1 MAQGRLASL
10 DITNAATDTQLYA
23 CPSSKVASFTLS
35 MVNRT
40 GSSVT
45 VRIALTD
52 TTSIGNDEYIAYDQ
66 VIYPNESYERSGLVL
81 SQGQFIYVRSSATGV
96 NAVLYGY
103 EE

>member
-1 MAQGRLASL
+1 MASGRMASL
-10 DITNAATDTQLYA
+10 DITNAATDTQLYV
-23 CPSSKVASFTLS
+23 CPSNKTASFTIT

-40 GSSVT
+40 ANPVN

-66 VIYPNESYERSGLVL
+66 VIYPNEAYERSGLVL
-81 SQGQFIYVRSSATGV
+81 TQGQFVYVRSSATGV
-96 NAVLYGY
+96 NAVVYGY